1 MEKQRREKV
10 LAVVSLIVSVI
21 CLSIAF
27 AAMSTNLIING
38 DAALENSS
46 WDIHFENL
54 SEPKIVGTA
63 KELKEPSIDDTTIKN
78 VSVSLKNPG
87 DSVTYE
93 FDIVNAGTTDAKSDG
108 YILNGYDFS
117 DFDFPSLVSSSMF
130 SDYDNFTDE
139 EKLKF
144 LKSLFTSCDIDGD
157 GITTDEEYK
166 KGLEFINF
174 NLTSDEKGSDLNAN
188 TVRRGTIK
196 IYFDKK
202 SLELPKGMVS
212 ASFKWE
218 LKYVQK

>member
-1 MEKQRREKV
+1 MEKQRREKI
-10 LAVVSLIVSVI
+10 LAVVSLIIAVI

-78 VSVSLKNPG
+78 ISVSLKNPG

-108 YILNGYDFS
+108 YILNGYD
-117 DFDFPSLVSSSMF
+117 F

>member
-10 LAVVSLIVSVI
+10 LAVISLIVSVI

-117 DFDFPSLVSSSMF
+117 D
-130 SDYDNFTDE
+130 YDNFTDE

>member
-117 DFDFPSLVSSSMF
+117 D
-130 SDYDNFTDE
+130 YDNFTDE

-188 TVRRGTIK
+188 TVRRGAIK

>member
-1 MEKQRREKV
+1 M
-10 LAVVSLIVSVI
+10 AVVSLIVSVI

-117 DFDFPSLVSSSMF
+117 D
-130 SDYDNFTDE
+130 YDNFTDE

-188 TVRRGTIK
+188 TVRRGAIK

>member
-78 VSVSLKNPG
+78 VSISLKNPG

-108 YILNGYDFS
+108 YILNGYD
-117 DFDFPSLVSSSMF
+117 F

-188 TVRRGTIK
+188 TVRRGAIK

>member
-117 DFDFPSLVSSSMF
+117 D
-130 SDYDNFTDE
+130 YDNFTDE

-174 NLTSDEKGSDLNAN
+174 NLTSDEKGTDLNVN
-188 TVRRGTIK
+188 TVRRGAIK

>member
-117 DFDFPSLVSSSMF
+117 D
-130 SDYDNFTDE
+130 YDNFTDE

>member
-10 LAVVSLIVSVI
+10 LAVISLIVSVI

-117 DFDFPSLVSSSMF
+117 D
-130 SDYDNFTDE
+130 YDNFTDE

-188 TVRRGTIK
+188 TVRRGAIK

>member
-21 CLSIAF
+21 CLSIA
-27 AAMSTNLIING
+27 NLIING

-117 DFDFPSLVSSSMF
+117 D
-130 SDYDNFTDE
+130 YDNFTDE

-188 TVRRGTIK
+188 TVRRGAIK